1 MANTVFKYHQ
11 QQQPHH
17 HHQQQ
22 YQQQQQLQPHYHP
35 HHQQPQQHNHNYPHH
50 GHGSSG
56 SSIATIDGNN
66 HNQNNSNQNSIFVLN
81 AETKISPNSCRKFYL
96 DFNDNPMDSCAA
108 AATLTQQSVINGN
121 YSSIAAAA
129 ATSTTS
135 SSVWSSASST
145 MCSPA
150 AHAIQKLFNCS
161 SGGSGGG
168 GGGGGNSSTS
178 KHHHSA
184 GIDSKSSFKTSKSEL
199 LKKKSKFWQYLEGE
213 TLSSSS
219 PTGYEGIESSANS
232 SSNSNSNSQKEKGK
246 SRKHKSKYWPKSKAD
261 DNQNSHNDLSEL
273 LEYSCSLCD
282 NCRCMDCQIGYF
294 DCDNSDDSNSEYSFH
309 MNAYEEDDDIESG
322 MELKATITTAT
333 ATKTSAPISSTLPST
348 PPSSPSSIPGEGD
361 DGLLADEEL
370 PMQNSLG
377 CNKMDNKNTI
387 QQLEF
392 ENSTR
397 RNQGNHAMAK
407 HDVVECCHQCCGLEV
422 EHQQQQQQQPYCP
435 DFQHSQ
441 LYAVECSDR
450 GAAGGG
456 VGAGYDGDVH

>member
-11 QQQPHH
+11 QPHH
-17 HHQQQ
+17 HHQHQH
-22 YQQQQQLQPHYHP
+22 QQQHQPQHYHHHYTPPYPHNQQPHL
-35 HHQQPQQHNHNYPHH
+35 QHNHNYPHH
-50 GHGSSG
+50 GHGSGNSNNNT

-96 DFNDNPMDSCAA
+96 DFNDNPMDAC
-108 AATLTQQSVINGN
+108 AATLTQQSALMAAGTNGLN
-121 YSSIAAAA
+121 GISA
-129 ATSTTS
+129 

-161 SGGSGGG
+161 SGG
-168 GGGGGNSSTS
+168 GGGGGNSGHGSSSTS
-178 KHHHSA
+178 KHHGNYSA
-184 GIDSKSSFKTSKSEL
+184 GIDSKSSFKTSSKSEL

-213 TLSSSS
+213 TAASN
-219 PTGYEGIESSANS
+219 GYEGIEQ
-232 SSNSNSNSQKEKGK
+232 SSNKMGK
-246 SRKHKSKYWPKSKAD
+246 SRKHKSKYWPKSNAN

-309 MNAYEEDDDIESG
+309 MNAYDEDDDEE
-322 MELKATITTAT
+322 ELKATITASELTAQATT
-333 ATKTSAPISSTLPST
+333 AAGVSSTST
-348 PPSSPSSIPGEGD
+348 PSSPSSTLCGDGGGEGFIID
-361 DGLLADEEL
+361 QF

-392 ENSTR
+392 ENSNS
-397 RNQGNHAMAK
+397 RNNGNHAMAK
-407 HDVVECCHQCCGLEV
+407 HLDVNECCHQCYGLEV
-422 EHQQQQQQQPYCP
+422 ESQQKQQQQQQHHCLDFHQIYTEAP
-435 DFQHSQ
+435 D
-441 LYAVECSDR
+441 D
-450 GAAGGG
+450 GDGGG
-456 VGAGYDGDVH
+456 GESGEQRHHHH